1 MVLTY
6 DEKIKLAEQLRS
18 SSVVKTNM
26 TSDMKAYLEKV
37 DYKEAAIPTREG
49 DSRVIIVS
57 PGVKKETYPLF
68 INMHG
73 GGFVRGYEERD
84 TVFSAIL
91 SDTLS
96 CIVIDIDYRLAPE
109 HPFPAGLNECYDV
122 VKWAFDNA
130 ESLKV
135 DRKRIALGG
144 HSAGG
149 NFTAAIALM
158 ANQTKDF
165 SLCLQIMDYPFL
177 DGVTD
182 PADKVTPDSL
192 LPVERMRS
200 FSRLYM
206 GDEEDYSNPFF
217 SLVHAVPKMLS
228 GLPPALI
235 ITAGKDCLKDE
246 AERYAI
252 MLVQAGVEV
261 RMRCFLE
268 SDHGF
273 IIHGLAEYKEAQ
285 KLIINALAE
294 AFK

>member
-49 DSRVIIVS
+49 DSRVIMVS

-91 SDTLS
+91 SDTLG
-96 CIVIDIDYRLAPE
+96 CMVIDIDYRLAPE

-158 ANQTKDF
+158 ANQIKEF

-182 PADKVTPDSL
+182 PAEKVDKDSL
-192 LPVERMRS
+192 LPAERMRS

-217 SLVHAVPKMLS
+217 SLVHAAPEMLA

-246 AERYAI
+246 AERYAM

-273 IIHGLAEYKEAQ
+273 IIHGLAEYKESS
-285 KLIINALAE
+285 KTDY
-294 AFK
+294 